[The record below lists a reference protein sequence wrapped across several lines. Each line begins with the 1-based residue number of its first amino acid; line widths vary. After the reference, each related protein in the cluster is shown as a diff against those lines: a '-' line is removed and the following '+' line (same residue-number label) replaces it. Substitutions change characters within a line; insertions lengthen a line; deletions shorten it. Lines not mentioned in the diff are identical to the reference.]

1 MTDALEAE
9 IQRGQKAAQLLAEPL
24 IAEAFSVFAKEVQ
37 DRWAQSPA
45 RDAEGR
51 EKLYLMLKAS
61 ERVEAHLRSLI
72 DSGKMAEA
80 TLKQRLAQATG
91 RASVAF

>member
-1 MTDALEAE
+1 MTDVLEAE

-24 IAEAFSVFAKEVQ
+24 IADAFAAFAREVQ
-37 DRWAQSPA
+37 ERWTQSPA
-45 RDAEGR
+45 RDVEGR

-61 ERVEAHLRSLI
+61 ERVETHLRSLI
-72 DSGKMAEA
+72 ESGKIAEA
-80 TLKQRLAQATG
+80 TLKQRVAQATG

>member
-1 MTDALEAE
+1 MTDVLEAE

-24 IAEAFSVFAKEVQ
+24 IAEAFAVFANEVQ
-37 DRWAQSPA
+37 ERWAQSPA

-61 ERVEAHLRSLI
+61 ERVQAHLSSLI
-72 DSGKMAEA
+72 ESGKLAEF
-80 TLKQRLAQATG
+80 TLKQRLARATG